1 MHKFWNL
8 VKRHCLVFLRDK
20 TAVFFSF
27 LAMII
32 IIVLMGVFLSKMNV
46 DSILSLLSNFVV
58 QKQRQRTGRM
68 RRNSLI
74 TASWPEF

>member
-32 IIVLMGVFLSKMNV
+32 IIETIIAAAMYDNETML
-46 DSILSLLSNFVV
+46 
-58 QKQRQRTGRM
+58 R
-68 RRNSLI
+68 LI
-74 TASWPEF
+74 GAE